1 MNKQAIWALAVKDM
15 RAVTSSVQIWLPMV
29 ILPVV
34 FCLLMPLGLVL
45 SLRFLSLDALGDI
58 QALLQTME
66 DLPAGPMR
74 ASIMQWESLEQRLLY
89 FTAVYIMTPLFLL
102 IPMMVSSIIA
112 ANSFVGEKEG
122 RTLESLLYTPI
133 DLVSL
138 FVGKVLSALLPA
150 VIVTFG
156 CAVLYSLTINLAGA
170 PLMGRWILPQWNWIV
185 MIVYVVPSL
194 SLGAILLNVAISARV
209 KGFQEAYQMG
219 VMVILP
225 VLALFV
231 GQTTGVLLFS
241 IPAMFVVGTLV
252 LLVSY
257 WGVRR
262 LARSFDR
269 NRLFASQVR

>member
-194 SLGAILLNVAISARV
+194 SLGAILVNVAISARV

-252 LLVSY
+252 LLISY